1 MRKLNDSMIE
11 IDEPKENQFDVSKVR
26 QDFSIL
32 TPKLNKKRLVYLDNA
47 ASTQKPNQ
55 VVDEIS
61 SFYKTGYANIHR
73 GVYELSQKATE
84 TFEKIRLKVQ
94 QFINAKEAR
103 EVIFVKGTTEATN
116 LIASTYA
123 RKFLDP
129 GDEILISAMEHHA
142 NIVPWQ
148 LACKEAGAI
157 LRVAPINDK
166 GEILLEDFKKALG
179 PKTRLVAITHV
190 SNVLGTINPIAEVI
204 KIAHNFEVPVLVDG
218 AQAAP
223 HFRVDVQELDCDFYA
238 FSGHK
243 LYGPTGIGVLYG
255 KKCWLEVMPPYQSGG
270 DMISSVSF
278 HNTQFKEIPYK
289 FEAGTPH
296 IAGVVGLGGAI
307 NYLEGIGLHNIAAYE
322 KDLLSYATQ
331 EISAVPGVQIVGEA
345 TNRAG
350 VISFLV
356 DEVHA
361 HDVGTI
367 LDQEG
372 IAIRAGHHCAQPLME
387 RLGLTATAR
396 ASFGLYN
403 TREEVALLVRAL
415 YKVREVFG

>member
-1 MRKLNDSMIE
+1 MRTIDNSVIK
-11 IDEPKENQFDVSKVR
+11 IDEPKEAQFDVSKVR

-32 TPKLNKKRLVYLDNA
+32 NPKLNKKRLVYLDNA

-55 VVDEIS
+55 VVEEIN

-166 GEILLEDFKKALG
+166 GEILLEDFKKSLG

-204 KIAHNFEVPVLVDG
+204 KIAHDFEIPVLVDG

-223 HFRVDVQELDCDFYA
+223 HLKVDVQELDCDFYA

-243 LYGPTGIGVLYG
+243 IYGPTGIGVLYG
-255 KKCWLEVMPPYQSGG
+255 KKSWLEVMPPYQSGG
-270 DMISSVSF
+270 DMITSVSF
-278 HNTQFKEIPYK
+278 QNTQFKEIPYK

-331 EISAVPGVQIVGEA
+331 ESS
-345 TNRAG
+345 NCWR
-350 VISFLV
+350 S
-356 DEVHA
+356 
-361 HDVGTI
+361 
-367 LDQEG
+367 
-372 IAIRAGHHCAQPLME
+372 
-387 RLGLTATAR
+387 
-396 ASFGLYN
+396 Y
-403 TREEVALLVRAL
+403 
-415 YKVREVFG
+415 

>member
-1 MRKLNDSMIE
+1 MKNED
-11 IDEPKENQFDVSKVR
+11 QFDISRVR
-26 QDFSIL
+26 QDFSVLAPNLAGKSLI
-32 TPKLNKKRLVYLDNA
+32 YLDNA

-55 VVDEIS
+55 VIDEIS

-84 TFEKIRLKVQ
+84 TFEKIRSKVQ

-148 LACKEAGAI
+148 LVCKERGAI
-157 LRVAPINDK
+157 LRVAPISDK
-166 GEILLEDFKKALG
+166 GEILLEDFKRALG

-204 KIAHNFEVPVLVDG
+204 KMAHDFEIPVLVDG

-223 HFRVDVQELDCDFYA
+223 HLKVDVQELDCDFYA

-278 HNTQFKEIPYK
+278 QNTQFKEIPYK

-356 DEVHA
+356 DGVHA

>member
-1 MRKLNDSMIE
+1 MRTIDNSVIK
-11 IDEPKENQFDVSKVR
+11 IDEPKEAQFDVSKVR

-32 TPKLNKKRLVYLDNA
+32 TSKSNKKQLVYLDNA

-55 VVDEIS
+55 VIDEIS

-84 TFEKIRLKVQ
+84 KFEKTRLKVQ
-94 QFINAKEAR
+94 QFINAKEAK
-103 EVIFVKGTTEATN
+103 EIIFVKGTTEATN

-129 GDEILISAMEHHA
+129 GDEILISTMEHHA

-148 LACKEAGAI
+148 LACEEAGAI
-157 LRVAPINDK
+157 LRVAPISDK

-179 PKTRLVAITHV
+179 PKTRLVAIAHV
-190 SNVLGTINPIAEVI
+190 SNVLGTINPIAEII
-204 KIAHNFEVPVLVDG
+204 KIAHDFEVPVFVDG

-223 HFRVDVQELDCDFYA
+223 HFKVDVQELDCDFYA

-243 LYGPTGIGVLYG
+243 LYGPTGIGILYG
-255 KKCWLEVMPPYQSGG
+255 KKSWLEVMPPYQSGG

-278 HNTQFKEIPYK
+278 RNTQFKEIPYK

-296 IAGVVGLGGAI
+296 IAGVIGLGSAI
-307 NYLEGIGLHNIAAYE
+307 NYLERIGLENISAYE
-322 KDLLSYATQ
+322 KDLFSYATQ
-331 EISAVPGVQIVGEA
+331 EISAVPGVQIIGEA
-345 TNRAG
+345 HKRTG

-367 LDQEG
+367 LGQEG
-372 IAIRAGHHCAQPLME
+372 ISIRAGHHCAHPLME
-387 RLGLTATAR
+387 RFGLTAPAR
-396 ASFGLYN
+396 ASIGLYN